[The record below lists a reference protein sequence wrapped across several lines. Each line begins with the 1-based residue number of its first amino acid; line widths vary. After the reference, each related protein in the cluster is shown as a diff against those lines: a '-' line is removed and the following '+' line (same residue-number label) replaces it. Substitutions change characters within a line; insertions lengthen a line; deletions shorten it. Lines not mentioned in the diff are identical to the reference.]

1 MDLASL
7 QERKELID
15 KVASDVAEQGP
26 ALEARLRAEQGNNPL
41 YSFLNPYCQ
50 PQDGNHY
57 YRHKLQLEVMLE
69 DYREQLLSRSGLQIT
84 IFLSLFLFG
93 LLFELSVLIIY
104 FREFCL
110 YEVAGPVFIVAG
122 SGPVDSIFKKR
133 FPDSK
138 AENA

>member
-26 ALEARLRAEQGNNPL
+26 ALEARLRAEQGSNPL

-84 IFLSLFLFG
+84 IFLSG
-93 LLFELSVLIIY
+93 SIWHLFESSVIIINY
-104 FREFCL
+104 
-110 YEVAGPVFIVAG
+110 
-122 SGPVDSIFKKR
+122 
-133 FPDSK
+133 
-138 AENA
+138 

>member
-26 ALEARLRAEQGNNPL
+26 ALEARLRAEQDNNTL

-84 IFLSLFLFG
+84 IS
-93 LLFELSVLIIY
+93 LSV
-104 FREFCL
+104 
-110 YEVAGPVFIVAG
+110 
-122 SGPVDSIFKKR
+122 SIWPPF
-133 FPDSK
+133 
-138 AENA
+138 

>member
-69 DYREQLLSRSGLQIT
+69 DYREQLLSRLGLQIT

-93 LLFELSVLIIY
+93 PFFELSVLIIHY
-104 FREFCL
+104 REFCL
-110 YEVAGPVFIVAG
+110 NEVAGPVLIVSG
-122 SGPVDSIFKKR
+122 SGPGDSI
-133 FPDSK
+133 
-138 AENA
+138 

>member
-26 ALEARLRAEQGNNPL
+26 ALEARLRADQGNNPL
-41 YSFLNPYCQ
+41 YGFLNPYCQ

-84 IFLSLFLFG
+84 IS
-93 LLFELSVLIIY
+93 LSVFIWSP
-104 FREFCL
+104 FCT
-110 YEVAGPVFIVAG
+110 ECINNPRFVC
-122 SGPVDSIFKKR
+122 KKLR
-133 FPDSK
+133 DPCSWVRLR
-138 AENA
+138 